1 MAEGWLDGG
10 ADEIEGGLLGCEL
23 GTPVAVG
30 LVLGWLDGAAETDG
44 FEDDMEDGWAD
55 TLGDSDA
62 IDVGTPVL
70 VGLVL
75 GWLDG

>member
-1 MAEGWLDGG
+1 M
-10 ADEIEGGLLGCEL
+10 
-23 GTPVAVG
+23 G
-30 LVLGWLDGAAETDG
+30 LVLVWLYGAAEIDG
-44 FEDDMEDGWAD
+44 FADGMEDGTAD
-55 TLGDSDA
+55 TLGDSDG